1 MNASQAVSS
10 DVPSIL
16 RGRPVVVLA
25 GGRSTEREVSL
36 RSGVAVRDALVSQRG
51 PKGLASLELV
61 EIAADGRW
69 LREGVAVDPARCVNE
84 LPKDAIYFL
93 ALHGGEG
100 EDGTIQ
106 GFLTS
111 AGRAY
116 TGSGV
121 GASAIA
127 MDKSATRSALSAAGM
142 RVAPGRLVQAF
153 SWSRDRERDLDELRG
168 LGGAGWFVKPNRGG
182 SSVNTYSVTDA
193 AELRA
198 AIDAVHAAG
207 DSALVEAR
215 IPGTEATC
223 GVLGNALDARALPPV
238 EIVPRGDRFF
248 DYQQKYDDDGAEEL
262 CPPRSLDERTCAALA
277 DGALTAHR
285 ALGCEGYSRT
295 DFIVPT
301 AGGPPVVLEV
311 NTLPGLTARS
321 LQPQAAAVIGLGFAG
336 LCLEV
341 LRLGLEADR
350 SRCR

>member
-1 MNASQAVSS
+1 MTASSVAAPS
-10 DVPSIL
+10 VPAAL
-16 RGRPVVVLA
+16 RGRSVVVLA
-25 GGRSTEREVSL
+25 GGRSSEREVSL
-36 RSGVAVRDALVSQRG
+36 RSGIAVRDALIGQRG
-51 PKGLASLELV
+51 PQGLAALELV

-69 LREGVAVDPARCVNE
+69 IREGVAVDPARCVIE
-84 LPKDAIYFL
+84 LPGDAIYFL
-93 ALHGGEG
+93 ALHGGDG

-111 AGRAY
+111 VGRTY

-127 MDKSATRSALSAAGM
+127 MDKAATRSVLAAAGL
-142 RVAPGRLVQAF
+142 RVAPGRLVQAW
-153 SWSRDRERDLDELRG
+153 SWSERRERELDELLR
-168 LGGAGWFVKPNRGG
+168 LGAAGWFVKPNRGG
-182 SSVNTYSVTDA
+182 SSVNTYSIRDA
-193 AELRA
+193 GELPA
-198 AIDAVHAAG
+198 AIEAVHAAG

-223 GVLGNALDARALPPV
+223 GVLGNSRDGRALPPV
-238 EIVPRGDRFF
+238 EIVPRGDHFF

-262 CPPRSLDERTCAALA
+262 CPPRSLDEATCTALA

-285 ALGCEGYSRT
+285 ALGCEGYSRA
-295 DFIVPT
+295 DFIVP
-301 AGGPPVVLEV
+301 ADGGAPVALEV

-350 SRCR
+350 SHCR

>member
-1 MNASQAVSS
+1 
-10 DVPSIL
+10 
-16 RGRPVVVLA
+16 
-25 GGRSTEREVSL
+25 GGRSGEREVSL
-36 RSGVAVRDALVSQRG
+36 RSGTAVRDALVAQRG
-51 PKGLASLELV
+51 TQGLASLELV

-69 LREGVAVDPARCVNE
+69 LREGVAVDPARCVTD
-84 LPKDAIYFL
+84 LPHDAVYFL
-93 ALHGGEG
+93 ALHGGDG

-106 GFLTS
+106 GFLSS

-127 MDKSATRSALSAAGM
+127 MDKAATRSALAAASL
-142 RVAPGRLVQAF
+142 RVAPGRLVQAW
-153 SWSRDRERDLDELRG
+153 SWEDARQRELDEVVR
-168 LGGAGWFVKPNRGG
+168 LGDAGWFVKPNRGG
-182 SSVNTYSVTDA
+182 SSVNTFSVRDA
-193 AELRA
+193 DELPA
-198 AIDAVHAAG
+198 AIDAVLTGG

-223 GVLGNALDARALPPV
+223 GVLGNALDPRALPPV

-262 CPPRSLDERTCAALA
+262 CPPRSLGEETCAALA
-277 DGALTAHR
+277 NGALTAHR

-295 DFIVPT
+295 DFIVP
-301 AGGPPVVLEV
+301 ADGGAPVVLEV

-341 LRLGLEADR
+341 LKLGLEADR